1 MMGEQ
6 KKIRM
11 IVTDLDGTLVNA
23 AYEITE
29 ENRKAVQAAAK
40 LGVPTVIATG
50 RIYINKVSMFHCT

>member
-1 MMGEQ
+1 MMAET

-40 LGVPTVIATG
+40 IGVPTVIATG
-50 RIYINKVSMFHCT
+50 RMHR

>member
-1 MMGEQ
+1 MGEQ

-29 ENRKAVQAAAK
+29 ENKKAV
-40 LGVPTVIATG
+40 
-50 RIYINKVSMFHCT
+50 